1 MKLLL
6 DTHTILWF
14 LGDVEKLSEA
24 ALSAIL
30 DPENEKYVSIASAWE
45 LVIKI
50 SLGKL
55 SFEGGIANFFMT
67 VEENDFEILPIKGE
81 YIKQL
86 EELPFHHRDP
96 FDKMLIAL
104 ATVERMCLISIDKKI
119 HLLRNFK
126 PLVN

>member
-14 LGDVEKLSEA
+14 FGDVEKLSEA

-30 DPENEKYVSIASAWE
+30 DPENEKYVSIVSAWE

-55 SFEGGIANFFMT
+55 SFEGGIANFFIT
-67 VEENDFEILPIKGE
+67 VEENGFEILPIKRE
-81 YIKQL
+81 YIKHL
-86 EELPFHHRDP
+86 EKLPLHHRDP
-96 FDKMLIAL
+96 FDRMLIAS
-104 ATVERMCLISIDKKI
+104 AAVEEMSLISSDKEII
-119 HLLRNFK
+119 HYDVPNLW
-126 PLVN
+126 